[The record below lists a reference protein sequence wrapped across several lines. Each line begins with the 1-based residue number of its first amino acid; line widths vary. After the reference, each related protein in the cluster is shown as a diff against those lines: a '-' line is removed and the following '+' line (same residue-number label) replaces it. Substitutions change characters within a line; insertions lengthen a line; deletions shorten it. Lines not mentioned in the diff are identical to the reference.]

1 MSDIPPF
8 SIKALFSR
16 PDHYVIPIYQR
27 NYTWGQGE
35 IKQLIQDVYDYTFDH
50 QPIQQYYIGSLIVF
64 ERELGAEI
72 VYETIDGQQRLTTL
86 VILLNALHQHFK
98 DEITN
103 PIPLNLM
110 LNFDSRKK
118 STATLSAIAKG
129 KIEVDNIAEYN
140 VYIKQRYLDAI
151 KILKDILKGQD
162 VNTFYNYL
170 VEQVFLIRVPVPP
183 KTDLN
188 HYFEIMNN
196 RGEQLEKH
204 EVLKAS
210 LLSVLKENE
219 SWVYTFNLIWE
230 ACADM
235 ERYVQYGFSTQ
246 QRDVVFSTTW
256 NALNSSNFDELC
268 GQLVELNNKIEV
280 EKTDKTI
287 NKPASTVLN
296 ILEITAFKGKF
307 ELNEDHQDDAPDRFN
322 SVINFSN
329 FLLHVLRIQTQKDIS
344 LDDKRLEY
352 FFDAELKPLSDDD
365 KLNFVKEF
373 GFSLLKAK
381 FLFDQ
386 YIIKREF
393 VRDKN
398 QWSLKALKRY
408 DQTNRVG
415 YVNTF
420 DQAEADETLNKE
432 VLMLLAMF
440 HVSAPTLVY
449 KHWLNAALYYLFYE
463 NEITADK
470 YRRYL
475 QNLAQ
480 TYLFDRFTVNKG
492 TEYFDMIYKNKS
504 ISKNKVEGKYD
515 FSLLDRGTE
524 VENFVFNYL
533 DYILW
538 KEGVGQ
544 ANAFEFTFRSSVEH
558 YYPQNPIS
566 KEHTIAASIYD
577 LFGNLCLISNSKN
590 SRLSNYMP
598 AAKKDH
604 YSNVKPD
611 SLKQFLMMEQKDWAE
626 EQIKAHGELMKEKL
640 KSFLTHNHANTHLN
654 DMVKF

>member
-1 MSDIPPF
+1 MSNIPPF
-8 SIKALFSR
+8 SIKALFGHS
-16 PDHYVIPIYQR
+16 DSYVIPIYQR

-35 IKQLIQDVYDYTFDH
+35 IKQLIQDVYDYAFDH
-50 QPIQQYYIGSLIVF
+50 HPIQPYYIGSLIVF
-64 ERELGAEI
+64 ERELGTET

-86 VILLNALHQHFK
+86 MILLNALHQHFK

-103 PIPLNLM
+103 PISLNLM

-129 KIEVDNIAEYN
+129 KIEVDNATEYN
-140 VYIKQRYLDAI
+140 VYIKQRYLDAV
-151 KILKDILKGQD
+151 KILKDILKGKN

-204 EVLKAS
+204 EVLKAG
-210 LLSVLKENE
+210 LLSVLKGNE
-219 SWVYTFNLIWE
+219 SWVNTFNLIWE

-235 ERYVQYGFSTQ
+235 ERYVQYGFSTK
-246 QRDVVFSTTW
+246 QRDVVFSVTW

-268 GQLVELNNKIEV
+268 GQLVELNNKIEAD
-280 EKTDKTI
+280 KTDKTN
-287 NKPASTVLN
+287 NKLASTVLN
-296 ILEITAFKGKF
+296 ILDITAFTGKF
-307 ELNEDHQDDAPDRFN
+307 ELNKDHQDDAPDRFN

-329 FLLHVLRIQTQKDIS
+329 FLLHVLRIQTQKDIG
-344 LDDKRLEY
+344 LDDKRLKH
-352 FFDAELKPLSDDD
+352 FFDTELKPLSDDE
-365 KLNFVKEF
+365 KINFVKEF
-373 GFSLLKAK
+373 GFNLLKAK

-408 DQTNRVG
+408 DETHRVG

-420 DQAEADETLNKE
+420 DQAEADDTLNKE

-470 YRRYL
+470 YKKYL

-480 TYLFDRFTVNKG
+480 AYLFDRFTVNKSAD
-492 TEYFDMIYKNKS
+492 YFDIIYVNKGQ
-504 ISKNKVEGKYD
+504 SKNKADGNYD
-515 FSLLDRGTE
+515 LSLLDRGTA

-538 KEGVGQ
+538 KEGVGK
-544 ANAFEFTFRSSVEH
+544 ASDFEFTFRSSVEH

-566 KEHTIAASIYD
+566 KEDKIDQSVCD
-577 LFGNLCLISNSKN
+577 LFGNLCLISSSKN
-590 SRLSNYMP
+590 SRLSNHMP
-598 AAKKDH
+598 EAKKD
-604 YSNVKPD
+604 YYRRVGAD
-611 SLKQFLMMEQKDWAE
+611 SLKQSRMMEEKYWGE
-626 EQIKAHGELMKEKL
+626 LQIKEHGEWMKELLMNFSIDKNII
-640 KSFLTHNHANTHLN
+640 TH
-654 DMVKF
+654 